1 MIFNNSIAKN
11 IFNIVRQGKNTALTE
26 EEFYTLELQRW
37 LISPERMM
45 QIKGHLYYEGEHDI
59 LYRKREM
66 ITGDG
71 ETEEVKGV
79 PNNHV
84 IDNQYAK
91 LVNQKAN
98 YLVGQ
103 PFVIDCQN
111 DTYVKLLKGI
121 FDKQFMRTLKNTVKN
136 SENCGIAWLY
146 PYYADDGK
154 LSFRLFPGYEI
165 LPFWQ
170 DSEHTVLD
178 SALRYYLVEGYEGS
192 NRVIIQKVEIYD
204 RKGVH
209 RYTYDGGKLT
219 PDVDNFEKSADT
231 SQIVMVG
238 ADGKVIG
245 YNWER
250 IPLVPIKFN
259 EHEIPLIKKVKSL
272 QDGINA
278 ILSDFENN
286 MQEDKYNTIYVLKN
300 YDGTDLGEFRKNLAV
315 FGAVKVRCDGDMN
328 GGVETLE
335 INVNSDN
342 YKAILEVFKKA
353 LIENGMGY
361 DAKDDRLSGNPN
373 QMNIQSMYSD
383 IDLDANDMETE
394 LQASFVDVLWFVN
407 AYLANAGYGD
417 FSNEEVNIIFNRD
430 ILINETEAIANC
442 VASVGLLSTETIIK
456 QHPWI
461 DDPLK
466 ELELLEEEKKKQQAD
481 MYDTS
486 VFQNFREPGNEG
498 KKGGVDDAEDT
509 EE

>member
-11 IFNIVRQGKNTALTE
+11 IFNIVRQGKSTALTE

-59 LYRKREM
+59 LFRKREM

-71 ETEEVKGV
+71 KTEEVKGV

-84 IDNQYAK
+84 VDNQYAK

-178 SALRYYLVEGYEGS
+178 SAVRYYLVEGYEGS

-219 PDVDNFEKSADT
+219 PDVDNSEKSADT

-286 MQEDKYNTIYVLKN
+286 IQEDKYNTIYVLKN
-300 YDGTDLGEFRKNLAV
+300 YDGTDLGEFRKNLATY
-315 FGAVKVRCDGDMN
+315 GAVKVRYDGD
-328 GGVETLE
+328 T
-335 INVNSDN
+335 
-342 YKAILEVFKKA
+342 
-353 LIENGMGY
+353 
-361 DAKDDRLSGNPN
+361 
-373 QMNIQSMYSD
+373 
-383 IDLDANDMETE
+383 
-394 LQASFVDVLWFVN
+394 
-407 AYLANAGYGD
+407 
-417 FSNEEVNIIFNRD
+417 
-430 ILINETEAIANC
+430 
-442 VASVGLLSTETIIK
+442 
-456 QHPWI
+456 
-461 DDPLK
+461 
-466 ELELLEEEKKKQQAD
+466 
-481 MYDTS
+481 
-486 VFQNFREPGNEG
+486 
-498 KKGGVDDAEDT
+498 KGGVSLCFCHRICLHRSSSASR
-509 EE
+509 

>member
-26 EEFYTLELQRW
+26 EEFYTLELQHW

-59 LYRKREM
+59 LSRKREM

-84 IDNQYAK
+84 VDNQYAK

-146 PYYADDGK
+146 PYYANDGK

-238 ADGKVIG
+238 A
-245 YNWER
+245 
-250 IPLVPIKFN
+250 
-259 EHEIPLIKKVKSL
+259 
-272 QDGINA
+272 
-278 ILSDFENN
+278 
-286 MQEDKYNTIYVLKN
+286 
-300 YDGTDLGEFRKNLAV
+300 
-315 FGAVKVRCDGDMN
+315 
-328 GGVETLE
+328 
-335 INVNSDN
+335 
-342 YKAILEVFKKA
+342 
-353 LIENGMGY
+353 
-361 DAKDDRLSGNPN
+361 
-373 QMNIQSMYSD
+373 
-383 IDLDANDMETE
+383 
-394 LQASFVDVLWFVN
+394 
-407 AYLANAGYGD
+407 
-417 FSNEEVNIIFNRD
+417 
-430 ILINETEAIANC
+430 
-442 VASVGLLSTETIIK
+442 SV
-456 QHPWI
+456 
-461 DDPLK
+461 
-466 ELELLEEEKKKQQAD
+466 
-481 MYDTS
+481 
-486 VFQNFREPGNEG
+486 
-498 KKGGVDDAEDT
+498 
-509 EE
+509 